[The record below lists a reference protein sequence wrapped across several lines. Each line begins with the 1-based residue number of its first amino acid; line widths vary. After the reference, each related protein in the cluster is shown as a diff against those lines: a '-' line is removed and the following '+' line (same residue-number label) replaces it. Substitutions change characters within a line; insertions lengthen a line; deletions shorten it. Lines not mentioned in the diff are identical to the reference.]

1 VQTIIPRPDHGA
13 MRLTTA
19 RYYTPSGRSIQAKG
33 IEPDIL
39 VEPAKIEKVAVGETV
54 HEADLRGA
62 LKNTDKVAAAAGGRT
77 EAAPANVPPGT
88 TPAAPADAGS
98 VEPLVLGTA
107 EDYQLARALDLLRGV
122 ALLGARSKDGK
133 SKRAEVVP

>member
-1 VQTIIPRPDHGA
+1 

-39 VEPAKIEKVAVGETV
+39 VEPAKIEKVTQGTIR

-62 LKNTDKVAAAAGGRT
+62 LKNTDKTPAQAGDT
-77 EAAPANVPPGT
+77 PANVPPGT
-88 TPAAPADAGS
+88 TPSAPAEPGS
-98 VEPLVLGTA
+98 VDPLVLGTA
-107 EDYQLARALDLLRGV
+107 EDYQLARALDLLRGI
-122 ALLGARSKDGK
+122 ALFNG
-133 SKRAEVVP
+133 RAVN